1 MRRLNGKYE
10 PFPLVRDGMEGCK
23 EKRESVESNGIFSD
37 DIPTTCPFK
46 VNEQKT
52 INNPIMTAFML
63 VR

>member
-1 MRRLNGKYE
+1 
-10 PFPLVRDGMEGCK
+10 MEECK
-23 EKRESVESNGIFSD
+23 EKRESVESNGIFFD

>member
-1 MRRLNGKYE
+1 MRRLNRKYE
-10 PFPLVRDGMEGCK
+10 PFPLVRDGMEECK
-23 EKRESVESNGIFSD
+23 EKGSRSESNGIFSD